1 MPPCPESWSSFRA
14 EVHVGD
20 SGARFAGCGGDR
32 RLRLQLRGHGAVPK
46 VEAALPSCQWPSRG
60 ALFPGRADGSCPQ
73 RSAFL
78 PGLWTGSASRSCCP
92 AAAGAQGT
100 AALRLGP
107 PAQPGFVGRS
117 SRTARPICGE
127 EAGRGCLCR
136 GGHTGQG
143 EASGDGHAL
152 SLDGVCVCRALWAA
166 HWRSVHLTATG

>member
-1 MPPCPESWSSFRA
+1 MWWRSSAETSAAGPRCGPQSGGSAPVLSVPFTWRA
-14 EVHVGD
+14 FPWTCR
-20 SGARFAGCGGDR
+20 RF
-32 RLRLQLRGHGAVPK
+32 
-46 VEAALPSCQWPSRG
+46 LPS
-60 ALFPGRADGSCPQ
+60 AQ
-73 RSAFL
+73 RFL